1 MVQNVKA
8 YILITARRGT
18 ADKLAETIRKV
29 KYVKS
34 SECVYDRFDVIA
46 IVESP
51 EMKSL
56 SRIVNQIQKYPQII
70 HTETAFSHH
79 AEDVECEIS
88 E

>member
-1 MVQNVKA
+1 MKA
-8 YILITARRGT
+8 YVLITARHGT

-29 KYVKS
+29 KNVTS
-34 SECVYDRFDVIA
+34 SDCVYGHYDVIV

-56 SRIVNQIQKYPQII
+56 SRVVNQIQKYPQII
-70 HTETAFSHH
+70 HTETAFSHC
-79 AEDVECEIS
+79 AEELESEIS

>member
-1 MVQNVKA
+1 MKA
-8 YILITARRGT
+8 YVLITARHGT

-29 KYVKS
+29 TNVTS
-34 SECVYDRFDVIA
+34 SDCVYGHYDVIA

-56 SRIVNQIQKYPQII
+56 SRVVNQIQKYPQII
-70 HTETAFSHH
+70 HTETAFSHC
-79 AEDVECEIS
+79 AEELESEIS